1 MEIVINL
8 TESEIK
14 KLLDEVDMEYNPDDI
29 DLEYYVSEA
38 ISIIINNLT

>member
-8 TESEIK
+8 QEWEIK
-14 KLLDEVDMEYNPDDI
+14 KLLDMVDMEYDPD

>member
-14 KLLDEVDMEYNPDDI
+14 KLLDMVDMEYDPDDL
-29 DLEYYVSEA
+29 DYDVSEA
-38 ISIIINNLT
+38 IGIIINSLT

>member
-8 TESEIK
+8 QEWEIK
-14 KLLDEVDMEYNPDDI
+14 KLLDMVDMEYDPDDI
-29 DLEYYVSEA
+29 DMEYNVSEA

>member
-14 KLLDEVDMEYNPDDI
+14 KLLDMVDMEYDPDDL
-29 DLEYYVSEA
+29 DYDVSEA
-38 ISIIINNLT
+38 ISIIIDNLT

>member
-14 KLLDEVDMEYNPDDI
+14 KLLDEVDMEYDPD
-29 DLEYYVSEA
+29 DLEYDVSEA